1 MRMIVLGGKLRVKK
15 KNESSDRKKMRLNL
29 RMRLPMFKNEGLIET

>member
-1 MRMIVLGGKLRVKK
+1 MRMIVLGGKLRVEKE
-15 KNESSDRKKMRLNL
+15 NESSERKKMRLNL